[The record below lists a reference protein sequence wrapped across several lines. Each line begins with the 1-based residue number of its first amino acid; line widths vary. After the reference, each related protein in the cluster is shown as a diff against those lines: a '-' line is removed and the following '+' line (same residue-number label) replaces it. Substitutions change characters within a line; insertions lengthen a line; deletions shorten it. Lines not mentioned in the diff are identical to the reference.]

1 MSLRLVSGICW
12 SHQFPPGDVRKCR
25 ARVRR
30 EPAILKDQV
39 TETLDILGRIRKG
52 DSGAPWVQI
61 SALPVSDSVT
71 LAGYLSFSS
80 FIFKMEIIREQPR
93 TAGRS
98 KRDDNV
104 YDDTN

>member
-1 MSLRLVSGICW
+1 MQSKGAKGA
-12 SHQFPPGDVRKCR
+12 SHPEGLLNPS
-25 ARVRR
+25 
-30 EPAILKDQV
+30 DQV
-39 TETLDILGRIRKG
+39 TEMLDILGRIRKG